1 MPRCVA
7 DLHIHSKYSRATSP
21 NMELEGLSEWGKIKG
36 IDVIG
41 TGDFTHPKWI
51 KELKEKAIEE
61 DSGLLLFNGQHFML
75 TVELSSIYT
84 DKGRGRRIHQVVLAP
99 SLEVAEQINERL
111 KKKGANLASDGRPI
125 MGLSAPD
132 IVETIMEISPKC
144 MVIPAHAWTPWFSV
158 FGSKSGFDSVKE
170 CYGDMEK
177 HIYALETG
185 LSSDPS
191 MNWRVSSL
199 DKYALVSNSDSHSP
213 QKIGREANVFELNR
227 LTYEDITD
235 AIKDRESKRFKL
247 TYEFYPEEGKYHLD
261 GHRDCGVRLTPAQ
274 TKKLKGLCPKCG
286 KPVTIG
292 VQYRVEEL
300 ADREEGYVPKGAV
313 PFEKL
318 VPLVEII
325 AKVLG
330 GTTASKKVLEMYAV
344 LVKAFGNEIKVLHA
358 PFEQLKSASNEKI
371 AKAIC
376 DVREGNIT
384 FLAGY
389 DGTYGEL
396 QFGKR
401 TIKQEDYTST
411 QKSITDF

>member
-21 NMELEGLSEWGKIKG
+21 NMELEGLSEWGRIKG

-51 KELKEKAIEE
+51 KELKAKAIEE
-61 DSGLLLFNGQHFML
+61 DTGLLLFNGQHFML

-84 DKGRGRRIHQVVLAP
+84 DKGKGRRIHQVVLAP
-99 SLEVAEQINERL
+99 SLEIAEQINERL
-111 KKKGANLASDGRPI
+111 KKKGANLESDGRPI

-170 CYGDMEK
+170 CYGDMET

-191 MNWRVSSL
+191 MNWRVSAL

-227 LTYEDITD
+227 LTYEDIVD

-274 TKKLKGLCPKCG
+274 TKKLHGLCPKCG
-286 KPVTIG
+286 KAITIG

-318 VPLVEII
+318 VPLAEII

-330 GTTASKKVLEMYAV
+330 GTESSKKVLEMYAK

-358 PFEQLKSASNEKI
+358 PFEQLKAASDERV
-371 AKAIC
+371 ARAIC

-384 FLAGY
+384 FFAGY
-389 DGTYGEL
+389 DGEYGQM

-401 TIKQEDYTST
+401 KVQQEDYTSR
-411 QKSITDF
+411 QKSITDY

>member
-1 MPRCVA
+1 M
-7 DLHIHSKYSRATSP
+7 D
-21 NMELEGLSEWGKIKG
+21 LEGLSEWGKIKG

-51 KELKEKAIEE
+51 EELKAKAIEE
-61 DSGLLLFNGQHFML
+61 DTGLLLYNGQHFML

-84 DKGRGRRIHQVVLAP
+84 DKGKGRRIHQVVLAP
-99 SLEVAEQINERL
+99 CIEVAQQINERL

-125 MGLSAPD
+125 MGISAPE
-132 IVETIMEISPKC
+132 IVEIVMEVSPKC

-177 HIYALETG
+177 HIHALETG
-185 LSSDPS
+185 LSSDPE

-227 LTYEDITD
+227 LTYDDIVD
-235 AIKDRESKRFKL
+235 AIVDRESGRFKL

-261 GHRDCGVRLTPAQ
+261 GHRNCNVRLTPTQ
-274 TKKLKGLCPKCG
+274 TKKLHGLCPKCG
-286 KPVTIG
+286 QAVTIG

-300 ADREEGYVPKGAV
+300 ADREEGFVPKGAV

-318 VPLVEII
+318 VPLAQVL
-325 AKVLG
+325 AKVMG
-330 GTTASKKVLEMYAV
+330 GAEGSKKVIEMYAKI
-344 LVKAFGNEIKVLHA
+344 VKQFGNELKALHA
-358 PFEQLKSASNEKI
+358 PYDALKAASDEKI
-371 AKAIC
+371 ARAIC
-376 DVREGNIT
+376 DVREGNVT

-396 QFGKR
+396 CFGK
-401 TIKQEDYTST
+401 KKLKEEDYTST
-411 QKSITDF
+411 QKSIADY

>member
-1 MPRCVA
+1 M
-7 DLHIHSKYSRATSP
+7 D
-21 NMELEGLSEWGKIKG
+21 LEGLSEWGKIKG

-51 KELKEKAIEE
+51 RELQEKAIEE
-61 DSGLLLFNGQHFML
+61 DSGLLLYNGQHFML

-84 DKGRGRRIHQVVLAP
+84 DKGKGRRVHQVVLAP
-99 SLEVAEQINERL
+99 CLEVAEQINEAL
-111 KKKGANLASDGRPI
+111 KKRGANLLSDGRPI
-125 MGLSAPD
+125 MGLPAPE
-132 IVETIMEISPKC
+132 IVELVMGVSPKC

-191 MNWRVSSL
+191 MNWRVSAL

-227 LTYEDITD
+227 LTYEDIVD
-235 AIKDRESKRFKL
+235 AIKDRSSGRFKL

-286 KPVTIG
+286 KPVVIG

-318 VPLVEII
+318 VPLAEII

-330 GTTASKKVLEMYAV
+330 GTESSKKVLEMYAV
-344 LVKAFGNEIKVLHA
+344 LVRKFGNEIKVLHA
-358 PFEQLKSASNEKI
+358 PHEQLKVIGGEKI
-371 AKAIC
+371 ARAIC
-376 DVREGNIT
+376 DVREGNIA

-389 DGTYGEL
+389 DGTYGEM

-401 TIKQEDYTST
+401 KIEQEDYTSR

>member
-99 SLEVAEQINERL
+99 SLEIAEQINERL

-185 LSSDPS
+185 LSSDPA
-191 MNWRVSSL
+191 MNWRVSAL

-227 LTYEDITD
+227 LTYDEIVD
-235 AIKDRESKRFKL
+235 AIKDRSSGRFKL

-286 KPVTIG
+286 KAVVIG

-300 ADREEGYVPKGAV
+300 ADREEGFVPKGAV

-318 VPLVEII
+318 VPLAEII

-330 GTTASKKVLEMYAV
+330 GTEASKKVLEMYAV

-358 PFEQLKSASNEKI
+358 PYEQLKLASDERI

-389 DGTYGEL
+389 DGTYGEMH
-396 QFGKR
+396 FGKR
-401 TIKQEDYTST
+401 KIEQEDYTSR